1 MILIQHKSQC
11 CGCAACVQRC
21 PRQCILLEEDAE
33 GFLYPKV
40 DVSRCIDCGL
50 CEKVCPVLHPGT
62 SHAPQACYAALHP
75 DKQIREASSS
85 GGSFTALAAS
95 VLASGGVVFGARF
108 ASDWSVEHAYTET
121 LEGLAAFRG
130 SKYVQSRIGSAY
142 SQAETFLK
150 QGRRVLFTGTPC
162 QISGLRRF
170 LRKDYEGLL
179 TLDFICHGVPSPLVW
194 RRYLQAVRPSSG
206 DTSLRGVSFRDKEHG
221 WHSYRVTFRYDHAS
235 VSRYFYEDPYMRG
248 FLADLF
254 LRPSCYACAAKS
266 CSSGADLTMGDFWGI
281 EHVHPELDDDGGVSC
296 ILVHTPSGARALQ
309 QIPLQLNSS
318 TYQEVVQYN
327 PALEHS
333 PKASAARR
341 SRFFELLAHQ
351 GVISACEELT
361 RVSVAKRLLKLI
373 RSLLG
378 KVRRRLLR

>member
-1 MILIQHKSQC
+1 MIQIEQKSQC
-11 CGCAACVQRC
+11 CGCAACVQCC

-40 DVSRCIDCGL
+40 DASRCIDCGL

-62 SHAPQACYAALHP
+62 PRAPQACYAALHP
-75 DKQIREASSS
+75 DSRVRSASSS
-85 GGSFTALAAS
+85 GGVFTALAAS

-121 LEGLAAFRG
+121 PDGLAAFRG

-170 LRKDYEGLL
+170 LRKDYDGLL

-194 RRYLQAVRPSSG
+194 RRYLQAVSPS
-206 DTSLRGVSFRDKEHG
+206 DAASLCGVSFRDKASG
-221 WHSYRVTFRYDHAS
+221 WHRYQVTLCYDHAT
-235 VSRYFYEDPYMRG
+235 VSRPFYEDAYMRG
-248 FLADLF
+248 FLSDLY

-266 CSSGADLTMGDFWGI
+266 CRSGSDLTVGDFWGI
-281 EHVHPELDDDGGVSC
+281 EHFHPELDDDSGVSSV
-296 ILVHTPSGARALQ
+296 LVHTSSGAHALQ
-309 QIPLQLNSS
+309 QTPLQLYAS
-318 TYQEVVQYN
+318 TYREVVKYN
-327 PALEHS
+327 SALEHS
-333 PKASAARR
+333 PKVSASRR
-341 SRFFELLAHQ
+341 SLFFELLAQQ
-351 GVISACEELT
+351 GAIFACEELT
-361 RVSVAKRLLKLI
+361 RVSVWKRLLKQI
-373 RSLLG
+373 RPFLG
-378 KVRRRLLR
+378 KVRRRLLP